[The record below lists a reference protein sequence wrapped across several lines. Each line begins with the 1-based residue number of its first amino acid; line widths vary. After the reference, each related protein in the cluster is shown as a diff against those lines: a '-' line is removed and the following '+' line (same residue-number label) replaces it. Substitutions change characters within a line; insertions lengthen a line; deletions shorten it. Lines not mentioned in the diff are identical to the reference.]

1 MFCKYCGKEIEDD
14 SKFCKFCGNALT
26 QAIVESSISKEIVDD
41 EPEIIYSYNYTTSE
55 KEKWCKTIFNC
66 FTHCFCDFST
76 KCFHNL

>member
-41 EPEIIYSYNYTTSE
+41 EPEIIYSYNTQPV
-55 KEKWCKTIFNC
+55 KKKWCKTIFNC
-66 FTHCFCDFST
+66 FTHCFCDFSVNY
-76 KCFHNL
+76 FHNL